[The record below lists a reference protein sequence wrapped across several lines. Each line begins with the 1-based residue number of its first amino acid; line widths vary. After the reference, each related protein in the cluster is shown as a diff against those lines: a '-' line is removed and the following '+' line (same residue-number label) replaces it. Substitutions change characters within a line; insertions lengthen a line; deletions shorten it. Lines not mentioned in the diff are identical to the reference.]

1 MTKVEAKKK
10 SNLAQ
15 EVKKIVA
22 PVAVAAAVSAGSAQ
36 AQSKIFLEIDGIEGE
51 ATADEYKNQI
61 DVLAWSW
68 GLSFSGTTHIGGG
81 SEAGKSSVSDLSIT
95 KFVDAA
101 TSQLTLSVL
110 TGQEIKSASIAV
122 TNVGADGK
130 LVEYLSLD
138 MENVLI
144 TSQSTGGSTGED
156 RLTENIS
163 LNFSSLCL
171 QYTRFDEKG
180 GKQVEDPVCW
190 DIAKNAPG

>member
-36 AQSKIFLEIDGIEGE
+36 AQSNIFLDIDGIDGE
-51 ATADEYKNQI
+51 AMADGYEKQI

-68 GLSFSGTTHIGGG
+68 GLSFSGTTHVDMGGG
-81 SEAGKSSVSDLSIT
+81 EGKSSVSDLSIT
-95 KFVDAA
+95 KYVDAA

-110 TGQEIKSASIAV
+110 TGQPIKSASISV
-122 TNVGADGK
+122 TNSGADGK

-144 TSQSTGGSTGED
+144 TSQSTGGSNGGD

-163 LNFSSLCL
+163 LNFASLCL
-171 QYTRFDEKG
+171 QYTRFDAE
-180 GKQVEDPVCW
+180 GKSTTQDPVCW
-190 DIAKNAPG
+190 NIAKNAPG

>member
-22 PVAVAAAVSAGSAQ
+22 PVAVAAAVSAGSAH
-36 AQSKIFLEIDGIEGE
+36 AQSTVFLELDGIPGE
-51 ATADEYKNQI
+51 AMAEGYEKQI

-68 GLSFSGTTHIGGG
+68 GLSFSGSTHIDGG
-81 SEAGKSSVSDLSIT
+81 SVGSTSVSDLSVT

-101 TSQLTLSVL
+101 TSQITLRVL
-110 TGQEIKSASIAV
+110 NGQSIPSASISV
-122 TNVGADGK
+122 TNAGADGK

-144 TSQSTGGSTGED
+144 TSQSTGGSNGED
-156 RLTENIS
+156 RITESVS
-163 LNFSSLCL
+163 LNFQRLCL
-171 QYTRFDEKG
+171 QYTRFNEKG
-180 GKQVEDPVCW
+180 EAQAETPVCW
-190 DIAKNAPG
+190 DIAKNGPK